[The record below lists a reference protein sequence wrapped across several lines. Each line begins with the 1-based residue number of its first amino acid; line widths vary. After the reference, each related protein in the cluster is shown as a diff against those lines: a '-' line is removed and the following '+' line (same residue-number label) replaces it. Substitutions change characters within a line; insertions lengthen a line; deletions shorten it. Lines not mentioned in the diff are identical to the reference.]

1 MGFIKEPE
9 GITFYVEN
17 RELTSEEKK
26 MLSEFF
32 AKQNKKAIK
41 SIEVKNERKR
51 NIKKRI
57 SKKKIL
63 TWTEFILK
71 Y

>member
-17 RELTSEEKK
+17 RELTKEERK

-32 AKQNKKAIK
+32 AKQNKKALK
-41 SIEVKNERKR
+41 SIKTEVNRKKNIRKR
-51 NIKKRI
+51 LSRKKN
-57 SKKKIL
+57 L
-63 TWTEFILK
+63 A
-71 Y
+71 